1 MLRGRLLGLIEDQ
14 FLLGSEILVAPIKNK
29 CFTPPLCPYDKILY
43 LPPGEWVHLWTGK
56 VYGTVGAG
64 QSVTV
69 AAPIGQPAVFYR
81 RGSAVGATLVQNLK
95 AVGIDAR

>member
-1 MLRGRLLGLIEDQ
+1 MTAP
-14 FLLGSEILVAPIKNK
+14 VAGAIA
-29 CFTPPLCPYDKILY
+29 
-43 LPPGEWVHLWTGK
+43 LPTAWGEWVHLWTGK